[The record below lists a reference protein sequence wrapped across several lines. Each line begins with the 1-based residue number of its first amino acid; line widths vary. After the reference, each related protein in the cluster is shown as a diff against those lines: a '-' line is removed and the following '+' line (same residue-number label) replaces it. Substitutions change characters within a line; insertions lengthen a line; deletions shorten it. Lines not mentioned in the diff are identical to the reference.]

1 MHLQLKLSKHSIANP
16 DNLEMKPETVSKAN
30 PLTVFFS
37 YFLNGFRTIT
47 LLIFFGAIINIYLV
61 VLI

>member
-1 MHLQLKLSKHSIANP
+1 
-16 DNLEMKPETVSKAN
+16 MKPETVSKAN

-61 VLI
+61 LISLI